1 MSVSR
6 DLVASLMGAIVDS
19 GASFTYVTNGVKLSE
34 VRPGRGHVWVAD
46 GRRENVHETG
56 TLGPLTNVKKVRSF
70 PRSLISVRDI
80 VEKFGGVY
88 FDGRGVHVVTL
99 GDGVSIGDLTGGDGI
114 KCVTEIGQTTPARL
128 YSFDIDQLEAHR
140 QSCSA

>member
-1 MSVSR
+1 M
-6 DLVASLMGAIVDS
+6 
-19 GASFTYVTNGVKLSE
+19 
-34 VRPGRGHVWVAD
+34 AD

-99 GDGVSIGDLTGGDGI
+99 VDGVSIGDLTGGDGV
-114 KCVTEIGQTTPARL
+114 KSVTEIGQTTPARL
-128 YSFDIDQLEAHR
+128 YSFDIDRLADHAR
-140 QSCSA
+140 KSRS